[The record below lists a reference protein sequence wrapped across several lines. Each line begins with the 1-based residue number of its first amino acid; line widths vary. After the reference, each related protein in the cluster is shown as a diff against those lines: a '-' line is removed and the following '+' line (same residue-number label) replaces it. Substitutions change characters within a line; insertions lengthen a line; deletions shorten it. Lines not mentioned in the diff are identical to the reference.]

1 MSPGQYR
8 YLRGSLSGSLSWFL
22 WEKHLP
28 ASLFHVPYKG
38 HQPSPNLLLF
48 LNPVYLA
55 CVKGGTG
62 DRGNGPHHH
71 QSGRMGRYPSLHPP
85 GLRAMDSPLSGLSSA
100 PAPHCAKGISHSHS
114 TNFCQ
119 AKDTIQAPGAI
130 TPDYVK
136 ARTIQHPSNDS
147 TSSHPCQGHH
157 HALTNWQPPPWNQS
171 EGCAHHL
178 PAQRA
183 APASHLGGHHGT
195 EVVVSLLTPVPEKPR
210 CLCQTHAAH
219 ARATGVTIPTPMPG
233 APRSSHL
240 PRARVAAAPPPAD
253 RSGGPPRAPD
263 TAQLAAPLAPRPSP
277 GPG

>member
-1 MSPGQYR
+1 
-8 YLRGSLSGSLSWFL
+8 
-22 WEKHLP
+22 
-28 ASLFHVPYKG
+28 
-38 HQPSPNLLLF
+38 
-48 LNPVYLA
+48 
-55 CVKGGTG
+55 
-62 DRGNGPHHH
+62 
-71 QSGRMGRYPSLHPP
+71 MGRYPSLHLP
-85 GLRAMDSPLSGLSSA
+85 GLRAMVSPLSGLSGA
-100 PAPHCAKGISHSHS
+100 PAPRCAKAISHSHS

-210 CLCQTHAAH
+210 CLCQTHTAH

-233 APRSSHL
+233 APPSSHL